1 MWIGYSIGTD
11 FSESQAR
18 QSELDWAHV
27 AQSLMR
33 PEIVAPVDVTAQL
46 HLQLAQLREPPP
58 GRRIPPSGSY
68 WSTRPLRCRRG
79 PLLGERAIYVVKTS
93 SPCSVDG
100 SEYGFGSKY

>member
-1 MWIGYSIGTD
+1 MRRVDGATMWIGYSIGTD

-46 HLQLAQLREPPP
+46 HL
-58 GRRIPPSGSY
+58 
-68 WSTRPLRCRRG
+68 
-79 PLLGERAIYVVKTS
+79 
-93 SPCSVDG
+93 
-100 SEYGFGSKY
+100 